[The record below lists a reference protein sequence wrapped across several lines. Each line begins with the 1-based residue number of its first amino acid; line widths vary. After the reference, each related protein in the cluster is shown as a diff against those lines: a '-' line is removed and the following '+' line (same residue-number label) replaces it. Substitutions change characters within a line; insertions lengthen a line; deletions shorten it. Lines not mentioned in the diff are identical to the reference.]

1 MQQISLVIN
10 YDLPANRENYIHRS
24 AGNYS
29 GIIGGYSDVMGG
41 REGGCGGFNGSSGGG
56 CGSWW
61 VGSLGHQEELDGGW
75 SSRGI

>member
-29 GIIGGYSDVMGG
+29 GIIGGYSDIMGG
-41 REGGCGGFNGSSGGG
+41 RVGV
-56 CGSWW
+56 
-61 VGSLGHQEELDGGW
+61 VGSLDHQGVVGVAAGGW
-75 SSRGI
+75 VHWVIKRN